1 MQVDTIF
8 RIRILDGKIR
18 QKKEFVA
25 ILGIV
30 FALLLGLL
38 GGFGIAPVQ
47 YPFMITELNWV
58 GFPEIRR
65 VGLSLVFPDFV
76 LFQESINFQSFSLLT
91 LLALLAISILGSIL
105 GIFLGIRYRASDEI
119 SPWAQSKP
127 SK

>member
-38 GGFGIAPVQ
+38 GGFVIAPVQ

-119 SPWAQSKP
+119 SLWAQSKP

>member
-38 GGFGIAPVQ
+38 GGFVIAPVQ